1 MAKDTLVINLES
13 LQKKLEKLA
22 NPEEVVN
29 KALEKGCQ
37 LVENSA
43 KDNCPVDTGQLRASI
58 THEVSNL
65 QGVVGTNV
73 EYASYVEF
81 GTSKQRPQPYLFPAL
96 ATNREEIIELI
107 SNAIIEEVSK

>member
-1 MAKDTLVINLES
+1 MANESLIINLES
-13 LQKKLEKLA
+13 LKSKLEKLA
-22 NPEEVVN
+22 NPEEVIN
-29 KALEKGCQ
+29 KALEQGCQ

-73 EYASYVEF
+73 EYAPFVEF
-81 GTSKQRPQPYLFPAL
+81 GTSKQRPQPYLYPAL
-96 ATNREEIIELI
+96 ATNREEITELI
-107 SNAIIEEVSK
+107 MNAIIEEVSK